1 MTQGLKPLGSFSV
14 SALRY
19 YYRRHAA
26 DTLIKEL
33 HAADNLDIIVLF
45 LKFIWKLLAV
55 VSKQTRG
62 ANTML
67 P

>member
-33 HAADNLDIIVLF
+33 HAADNLEIIVLF
-45 LKFIWKLLAV
+45 LIHLKIAGCGI
-55 VSKQTRG
+55 Q
-62 ANTML
+62 ANKRR
-67 P
+67 